1 VTNARTVRSTRE
13 KAAELRAEA
22 ARREA
27 RRRTVWISITVAV
40 VLVIAVAVTVVVR
53 QTQHEQAVASASAP
67 GGVPAHVQSDGG
79 IAGVTAST
87 PAGKTPVTVTM
98 WEDFQCP
105 ACRAFEA
112 GNHQQ
117 LEAWAQ
123 QGVVRLVYQ
132 PVAFLDRASTT
143 NYSTRALIAAGAV
156 VNADPTAFQ
165 AFHDLLYAHQ
175 PAEGSAGLTDAQLV
189 DLAVQAGAPRDAVAQ
204 ALSTQQYKGWTVQRT
219 EVFSQKYTSTPT
231 VLVNGKEVPADDPTY
246 VVSPSVLKSTVA
258 SAAAANGLPAPK

>member
-13 KAAELRAEA
+13 KAAQLRAEA
-22 ARREA
+22 ARRES
-27 RRRTVWISITVAV
+27 RRRTLWTSIVVAV

-53 QTQHEQAVASASAP
+53 QAQHQQAVAGASAP
-67 GGVPAHVQSDGG
+67 GGVPAHLLADGG
-79 IAGVTAST
+79 ILGITGTT

-117 LEAWAQ
+117 LEAWAK
-123 QGVVRLVYQ
+123 QGVVRLDYQ

-156 VNADPTAFQ
+156 ENADPSAFQ
-165 AFHDLLYAHQ
+165 AFHDLLYTNQ
-175 PAEGSAGLTDAQLV
+175 PDEGSAGLTDAQLV
-189 DLAVQAGAPRDAVAQ
+189 DLAVQAGAPRDAVAS
-204 ALSTQQYKGWTVQRT
+204 ALSTQQYKSWTVQRT
-219 EVFSQKYTSTPT
+219 ETFSAKYTSTPT
-231 VLVNGKEVPADDPTY
+231 VLVNGKKVTSSDPNY
-246 VVSPSVLKSTVA
+246 VISPSGLKAMVA
-258 SAAAANGLPAPK
+258 SAAAAQGLPAPK

>member
-13 KAAELRAEA
+13 KAAQLRAEA

-27 RRRTVWISITVAV
+27 RRRTIWISIVVAV

-53 QTQHEQAVASASAP
+53 QAQHTQATSGASSP
-67 GGVPAHVQSDGG
+67 GGVPAHLMADGG
-79 IAGVTAST
+79 ILGVTGPT

-112 GNHQQ
+112 GNHTQ
-117 LEAWAQ
+117 LESWAK

-156 VNADPTAFQ
+156 VNTDPTAFQ
-165 AFHDLLYAHQ
+165 AFHDLLYTNQ
-175 PAEGSAGLTDAQLV
+175 PPEGSAGLTDAQLT
-189 DLAVQAGAPRDAVAQ
+189 DLAVQAGAPRNAVAQ
-204 ALSTQQYKGWTVQRT
+204 ALSSQQYKGWTVQRT
-219 EVFSQKYTSTPT
+219 DTFSAKYTSTPT
-231 VLVNGKEVPADDPTY
+231 VLVNGKEVASNDPTY
-246 VVSPSVLKSTVA
+246 VISPSTLRSMVA
-258 SAAAANGLPAPK
+258 SAAATNGLPAPK

>member
-1 VTNARTVRSTRE
+1 MTNARTVRTTRE
-13 KAAELRAEA
+13 KAAQLRAEA
-22 ARREA
+22 ARRET
-27 RRRTVWISITVAV
+27 RRRTLLISLSVAV
-40 VLVIAVAVTVVVR
+40 VLVIAVAVTVLVR
-53 QTQHEQAVASASAP
+53 QAQHDQTVAGATSP
-67 GGVPAHVQSDGG
+67 GGVPAHVQADGG
-79 IAGVTAST
+79 ILGVTGST
-87 PAGKTPVTVTM
+87 PAGRTPVTVTM

-117 LEAWAQ
+117 LEAWAA
-123 QGVVRLVYQ
+123 QGIVRLVYQ

-156 VNADPTAFQ
+156 VNGDPAAFQ
-165 AFHDLLYAHQ
+165 AFHDLLYSHQ

-219 EVFSQKYTSTPT
+219 EAFSQKYTSTPT
-231 VLVNGKEVPADDPTY
+231 LLVDGKEVPADDPTY
-246 VVSPSVLKSTVA
+246 VVGPSKLKSLVA
-258 SAAAANGLPAPK
+258 SAAAAHALPAPR